1 MSSRAEHVFRL
12 EPRHLRAE
20 QSQSAASPG
29 RRRPGV
35 SGSGEH
41 DPDAAG
47 GRGRVHVLRI
57 GARGE
62 PDLRRAG
69 RGGQELRRARLPA
82 AGAPRKRACC
92 FFVADKKTTR
102 RRRVPVRARTGT
114 PTRLVRVRVHERGL
128 ARLTCLAH
136 VSEIERGER
145 VGVEEVHGRVQAP
158 AARRRGGGEGV
169 RAVGVGRRVFSWTR
183 SRSFRRVVGRDRS
196 RAFGRRRVEQSR
208 RQNPAR
214 GDAGHTQRGGG
225 IRRPP
230 ALFAAVLVRK
240 RLGPL
245 LLRARDSRRRFRILP
260 RRDTLR
266 SCLPAHLEGDRE
278 AAARRGSAR
287 APQRRAARVPVRGQ
301 RAELG
306 VQRAEKHNQLLVRRR
321 DGKRLGI
328 GNRCGPRGDQ
338 SVVAEHPPLDQ
349 HALFCR
355 VGLEKNLERHASRRR
370 LGGRTSDFAAPRPQR
385 LRVRRELLRL
395 QVEPSVLPV
404 LPGFSGR

>member
-1 MSSRAEHVFRL
+1 MDDPAAGRGRGRGPVSGAEDVFRL

-47 GRGRVHVLRI
+47 GGGRVHVLRL
-57 GARGE
+57 GTRAE

-82 AGAPRKRACC
+82 AGAPNARARR

-128 ARLTCLAH
+128 ARLTPAF

-158 AARRRGGGEGV
+158 AARRRGGGKGV
-169 RAVGVGRRVFSWTR
+169 RAIVVRRRVFAGTR
-183 SRSFRRVVGRDRS
+183 SASFRRVVGRDRS

-214 GDAGHTQRGGG
+214 
-225 IRRPP
+225 
-230 ALFAAVLVRK
+230 
-240 RLGPL
+240 
-245 LLRARDSRRRFRILP
+245 
-260 RRDTLR
+260 
-266 SCLPAHLEGDRE
+266 
-278 AAARRGSAR
+278 
-287 APQRRAARVPVRGQ
+287 
-301 RAELG
+301 
-306 VQRAEKHNQLLVRRR
+306 
-321 DGKRLGI
+321 
-328 GNRCGPRGDQ
+328 
-338 SVVAEHPPLDQ
+338 
-349 HALFCR
+349 
-355 VGLEKNLERHASRRR
+355 
-370 LGGRTSDFAAPRPQR
+370 
-385 LRVRRELLRL
+385 
-395 QVEPSVLPV
+395 
-404 LPGFSGR
+404 